1 MIHFNLRRV
10 LSRIGILITAALLIV
25 LLGVLILQ
33 SSWFERRIRD
43 AIVTTVARATGGHV
57 ELGQFAFHWWT
68 LTADMDQFVIRG
80 SEPSGSDPLFAAQS
94 IRTRLKILSFWKRDV
109 NVETVVVERPVM
121 HFIFRPDGTSNFPR
135 PATRR
140 PSKRTIPE
148 QIVALRISH
157 FEMNHGIVET
167 ELRRL
172 PLNIRGDNLHAD
184 VQYARDPARYDVS
197 LDSDHL
203 SLSSTY
209 MLPVTGDLQAR
220 MQFQSDR
227 LVFDRVIYRFGASEL
242 HASGDLVHYADPVL
256 HLASAGNFEASK
268 LGVILRAP
276 EFTAGLVA
284 IEGTTSYDKSQS
296 FSFKG
301 KVSGTQI
308 RYQSRYLNLDRW
320 SVQSEVSANRN
331 GLTVG
336 HFSAGVVG
344 AHVEGRAQL
353 GGYRNLT
360 VEGTVRELTLQ
371 QLSKFFIRDTLP
383 WSGTASGPFQFH
395 MPSVLEWRN
404 FSLQA
409 DPKIVPGVTGIPV
422 SGHVALAYV
431 APANRLEFSDAHLFF
446 PHSALTAAGELNNNM
461 AVELQ
466 STDLSDITPALV
478 LTGAPTTQLP
488 VTLRNGRANFRG
500 TVMGQLN
507 APEIVGD
514 LDLTSFD
521 AFHAHWD
528 SLAASVRLKARQLSI
543 SKADLRQGKFRV
555 RASGETQLAHWRF
568 QETLPG
574 HLQSTFEN
582 APVIDLLNQYTTV
595 RLPIIRGLASGSVNL
610 TGTPLRPLGVAKI
623 SANSLD
629 AYGELLNQVTADA
642 TFEGDSV
649 RIDKGRV
656 VAGPALMTFSTSYR
670 RTAESWTN
678 GSATLRLDTNGFPLA
693 SLSPVQR
700 WAPGLNATAAAHV
713 QGSAEVERGTIRPID
728 VKGMCILQKVSVQ
741 GRPIGNAVVSLATRG
756 QAVETRLTGDVRS
769 APIQATALIALDS
782 GYTATGTAQADKL
795 SLNTVLEIIRPG
807 QGESL
812 PIAGTVQGR
821 VGFHGPL
828 ANLTAMQADVVIG
841 SLQVTEPLANTEA
854 ARSAAAS
861 PLVRNTAPIQISVA
875 NGRLFIKSFD
885 LSSQISGQQGTDE
898 ARFQITGST
907 PYLSNTAPIDL
918 KLAGGLNARLLEALN
933 PSWQSTGQLALA
945 GTVNGTWANPVL
957 SGSADIRSGSFFS
970 TSIATGLSNVN
981 ASVKFERNRA
991 TIQRFSASSGGG
1003 TVAVSGGA
1011 TLGTGGLVLYQLQ
1024 ADSRD
1029 VRIRSASGV
1038 SITSS
1043 AALRLQGTAQ
1053 SGLLTGTVTL
1063 TRAAFNPSVDLA
1075 TLIASSSL
1083 SRPTP
1088 SDAYGFLNGLQFD
1101 VAVESAPDLQLDTS
1115 LSQDVQAECDLHVR
1129 GTFNRPA
1136 VLGSISVNQG
1146 DVKLFGTRYS
1156 INRGEV
1162 DFYNPARIE
1171 PVLNL
1176 DLQTEARGITVDIT
1190 VSGPLSK
1197 LNINYRSD
1205 PPLQPRDIIALL
1217 AVGRAPNANT
1227 NIGSGQVSND
1237 TSALQS
1243 GANTILG
1250 QALSPVSN
1258 RLSKL
1263 FGITNIKIDPLVQGI
1278 TNTPQA
1284 RLTVEQQI
1292 SRQITITYITN
1303 LSQTSEQIFRL
1314 EWALNRQYSV
1324 IALRDDNGEFG
1335 VDIQFKTRF
1344 K

>member
-1 MIHFNLRRV
+1 MIRINLRRV
-10 LSRIGILITAALLIV
+10 LSRLSVLMTAALLIV
-25 LLGVLILQ
+25 LLGVLVLQ

-43 AIVTTVARATGGHV
+43 AIVTTVAKVTGGHV
-57 ELGQFAFHWWT
+57 ELGRFAFHWWT
-68 LTADMDQFVIRG
+68 LTADMDHFVIKG

-94 IRTRLKILSFWKRDV
+94 IRTRLKILSFWKHNV
-109 NVETVVVERPVM
+109 NVEAVVVERPVM
-121 HFIFRPDGTSNFPR
+121 HFIFRPDGSSNLPR
-135 PATRR
+135 PSVRR
-140 PSKRTIPE
+140 PSKRSIPE

-157 FEMNHGIVET
+157 FEMNNGIVET
-167 ELRRL
+167 ELQRL
-172 PLNIRGDNLHAD
+172 PLSVRGDNLHAD
-184 VQYARDPARYDVS
+184 VQYAVDPARYNVS

-203 SLSSTY
+203 GLSSTY
-209 MLPVTGDLQAR
+209 TLPVTGDLQAR

-227 LVFDRVIYRFGASEL
+227 LVFDRVSYKFDGSEL
-242 HASGDLVHYADPVL
+242 RANGDLIHYANPVL
-256 HLASAGNFEASK
+256 HLASTGNFEASK
-268 LGVILRAP
+268 LGSILRVP
-276 EFTAGLVA
+276 EFTAGLVT
-284 IEGTTSYDKSQS
+284 IEGTTSYEKSQS
-296 FSFKG
+296 FSFTG
-301 KVSGTQI
+301 RVSGTQI
-308 RYQSRYLNLDRW
+308 RYRSRYFNLDRW
-320 SVQSEVSANRN
+320 SIQSEVSATRD
-331 GLTVG
+331 GLAVN
-336 HFSAGVVG
+336 HFGAGVAG
-344 AHVEGRAQL
+344 AHVDGKAQL
-353 GGYRNLT
+353 GHYRNLI

-371 QLSKFFIRDTLP
+371 QLSKFFIQDTLP

-395 MPSVLEWRN
+395 MPSVREWRN
-404 FSLQA
+404 YSFQA
-409 DPKIVPGVTGIPV
+409 DSSIVPGTIGVPV

-431 APANRLEFSDAHLFF
+431 APANRLEFTDAHLFF

-466 STDLSDITPALV
+466 STDLSDLTPALV

-488 VTLRNGRANFRG
+488 VTLRNGRANFKG

-514 LDLTSFD
+514 VAVTSFE
-521 AFHAHWD
+521 AFHSHWD
-528 SLAASVRLKARQLSI
+528 SLVGSVRLNARRLSI
-543 SKADLRQGKFRV
+543 SRADLRQGNFRV
-555 RASGETQLAHWRF
+555 RASGETQLAHWQF
-568 QETLPG
+568 QENLPG
-574 HLQSTFEN
+574 NIQSTFEN
-582 APVIDLLNQYTTV
+582 VPVVDLLNQYTTV
-595 RLPIIRGLASGSVNL
+595 RLPIIRGLASGSINL
-610 TGTPLRPLGVAKI
+610 SGTPLRPLGFAKI

-642 TFEGDSV
+642 NFEGDSV

-656 VAGPALMTFSTSYR
+656 VAGPALMTFSTSYQKSS
-670 RTAESWTN
+670 ESWTN
-678 GSATLRLDTNGFPLA
+678 GTVTLRLDTNGFPLA

-700 WAPGLNATAAAHV
+700 WTPGLNATAAAHV

-728 VKGMCILQKVSVQ
+728 VKGMCILQRVSVQ
-741 GRPIGNAVVSLATRG
+741 GRPIGNAVVSVATRG
-756 QAVETRLTGDVRS
+756 QTLETRLTGDVRS
-769 APIQATALIALDS
+769 APIQATASIALDQ
-782 GYTATGTAQADKL
+782 GYTAIGTAQADKL
-795 SLNTVLEIIRPG
+795 SLNAVLEIIRPG
-807 QGESL
+807 QGDSL
-812 PIAGTVQGR
+812 PLAGTLQGR

-828 ANLTAMQADVVIG
+828 ANLTAMQADLVVG
-841 SLQVTEPLANTEA
+841 SLQITERPASSEA
-854 ARSAAAS
+854 ARSATAVS
-861 PLVRNTAPIQISVA
+861 LVRNTTPIQISVA
-875 NGRLFIKSFD
+875 NGRLFLRSFD
-885 LSSQISGQQGTDE
+885 LSSQISGQPGSDE
-898 ARFQITGST
+898 ARFQMTGSA
-907 PYLSNTAPIDL
+907 PYLSNSAPVDL
-918 KLAGGLNARLLEALN
+918 KLAGALNARLLEVVNAN
-933 PSWQSTGQLALA
+933 WQSTGQLVLA
-945 GTVNGTWANPVL
+945 GAVSGTWANPVL
-957 SGSADIRSGSFFS
+957 SGSADVTSGSFFS

-981 ASVKFERNRA
+981 ASIKFDRNRA
-991 TIQRFSASSGGG
+991 TIQRFTASSGGG
-1003 TVAVSGGA
+1003 TVAISGGA
-1011 TLGTGGLVLYQLQ
+1011 TLGAGGLVLYQLQ
-1024 ADSRD
+1024 GDSRD

-1038 SITSS
+1038 SVTSS

-1075 TLIASSSL
+1075 TLMASSSL

-1088 SDAYGFLNGLQFD
+1088 SDEYGFLNGLQFD

-1146 DVKLFGTRYS
+1146 DIKLLGTRYS